1 MKRPRTLLTVVIVAV
16 LAGALAFAVILPR
29 RTLTT
34 KRDAADTAFEALR
47 PSLDAR
53 YATVPSVLTALDAAG
68 LRDRTPTR
76 DLRDALARWTAA
88 AKGADPTALTDA
100 ANRVEGD
107 VARTRALAGTAP
119 PGAAVAALTAAYV
132 QYDGALPAANLVA
145 ANTEAV
151 RAYDA
156 ARRGV
161 LRRVAV
167 AVGGFEARPVYLPVT
182 P

>member
-1 MKRPRTLLTVVIVAV
+1 MKRPRTLLTVVVVAL

-34 KRDAADTAFEALR
+34 ERDAADTAFTALR

-53 YATVPSVLTALDAAG
+53 YATVPSILTALDAAG
-68 LRDRTPTR
+68 LRDRTPVR
-76 DLRDALARWTAA
+76 DLRAALARWTSA
-88 AKGADPTALTDA
+88 AKGTDATSLTDA

-107 VARTRALAGTAP
+107 VARTRAIADTAP
-119 PGAAVAALTAAYV
+119 SKEAVAALTAAYV
-132 QYDGALPAANLVA
+132 QYDGARPAPNLVEANNA
-145 ANTEAV
+145 AVAS
-151 RAYDA
+151 YDA

-161 LRRVAV
+161 LRRIAV

>member
-1 MKRPRTLLTVVIVAV
+1 MKRPRTLLTVVIVALIV
-16 LAGALAFAVILPR
+16 GALAFAVVLPR
-29 RTLTT
+29 RTLTD
-34 KRDAADTAFEALR
+34 KRDAADTAFTALR

-53 YATVPSVLTALDAAG
+53 YATVPSILTALDAAG

-76 DLRDALARWTAA
+76 DLRSALARWTSA
-88 AKGADPTALTDA
+88 AKGTDATSLTDA

-107 VARTRALAGTAP
+107 VVRTRAIADTAP
-119 PGAAVAALTAAYV
+119 TKSAVAALTAAYV
-132 QYDGALPAANLVA
+132 QYDGARPATNLVEGN
-145 ANTEAV
+145 NTAV
-151 RAYDA
+151 DAYNA

-167 AVGGFEARPVYLPVT
+167 AVGGFEARPVYLPIT

>member
-1 MKRPRTLLTVVIVAV
+1 MKRPRTLLAVVIVA
-16 LAGALAFAVILPR
+16 LIAGALAFAVVLPR
-29 RTLTT
+29 RTLTD
-34 KRDAADTAFEALR
+34 KRDAADAAFTALR

-76 DLRDALARWTAA
+76 DLRSAFARWMSA
-88 AKGADPTALTDA
+88 AKGTDATSLTDA

-107 VARTRALAGTAP
+107 VARTRAIADTAP
-119 PGAAVAALTAAYV
+119 TKEAVAALTAAYV
-132 QYDGALPAANLVA
+132 QYDGARPAANLVDANNA
-145 ANTEAV
+145 AVA
-151 RAYDA
+151 AYDA

-161 LRRVAV
+161 LRQVAV
-167 AVGGFEARPVYLPVT
+167 AVGGFEARPVYLPIT